1 MLFQHS
7 KCRAVCTNPKC
18 IARGKELGNLVRNG
32 KQRNGEQRYKCKICG
47 NTCNAWSGTPLCG
60 IHLKQKFL
68 QVAKALAR
76 HCTIADASDLF
87 EVRKDTVIAWLLR
100 IGAYCDRFLRSRL
113 RSVTAR
119 FVQFDEIQTWVG
131 RKSQTTWVW
140 QAIDACSKLW
150 LAAHV
155 STDRGQH
162 TCNWFVS
169 KAAKAVRENSTVL
182 VTSDGLF
189 TYEHAIRSKFRNSAY
204 AQVVK
209 QYEGKQLVSVDKRVL
224 TGESVEDIERLVQSI
239 SGGKTVNTAF
249 TERLNATIRRTVG
262 RLARRTLAFS
272 RSVKC
277 LEASVFVAQVAYN
290 FVRKHRS
297 LGKTPAQAAGICDS
311 RLDWFDIIYSRS

>member
-1 MLFQHS
+1 MLFQHI

-18 IARGKELGNLVRNG
+18 IARGKMLGNLVKNG
-32 KQRNGEQRYKCKICG
+32 RQRNGEQRYKCKICG
-47 NTCNAWSGTPLCG
+47 STCNVWSGTPLSC

-100 IGAYCDRFLRSRL
+100 LGAYCYRFLNSKL

-131 RKSQTTWVW
+131 DKSRTMWIW
-140 QAIDACSKLW
+140 QAIDACNKLW
-150 LAAHV
+150 LASHV
-155 STDRGQH
+155 SVDRGQT

-169 KAAKAVRENSTVL
+169 KVVYALRENSTVL
-182 VTSDGLF
+182 VTSDGLPS
-189 TYEHAIRSKFRNSAY
+189 YEHAIRSKFRNSAY

-209 QYEGKQLVSVDKRVL
+209 QYDGKQLVGVDKRVL
-224 TGESVEDIERLVQSI
+224 TGEPVEDIERLVQRI

-249 TERLNATIRRTVG
+249 TERLNGTIRRTVG

-272 RSVKC
+272 RSAKC

-311 RLDWFDIIYSRS
+311 RLDLFDIIYSRS